1 MSVANDALAAVR
13 KDEISAQGKDRVE
26 FDLHRPRNQLTG
38 AGTQDFG
45 EPIVDFVFL
54 SERDDS
60 ILGASC
66 KITGEI
72 GLRLAI

>member
-1 MSVANDALAAVR
+1 MFVANNAPASVW
-13 KDEISAQGKDRVE
+13 KDEISVQGKERVE
-26 FDLHRPRNQLTG
+26 FDLHRPRNQATG
-38 AGTQDFG
+38 AGMQDFG

-54 SERDDS
+54 SERGDS

-66 KITGEI
+66 KIIGET